1 MPSGATVSIPTTLT
15 ARLDQQEAVLGAWLF
30 LREPMAAEVA
40 SKAGY
45 DYVCIDMQHG
55 LMDLDTAMTMLA
67 HIDTG
72 DALPVVRSTS
82 LDAAQ
87 MGRLSDAGVLGVIIP
102 MVNTVEQAVAAV
114 RACRYAPEGD
124 RSVGPIGASMRFGG
138 SYMDTAQDSLAVMPM
153 IETVEA
159 LNNVEAIAAVDGLTA
174 LYVGPSDLSLSMGY
188 SPAADQPDAAFDA
201 ALRRIVAAC
210 EANGIIPGIHAEPG
224 LVAKRREQGFTMIT
238 VGYDYQPMV
247 AGIRNDLVESKGF
260 LGA

>member
-1 MPSGATVSIPTTLT
+1 MSIPPALTT
-15 ARLDQQEAVLGAWLF
+15 RLENQEAVLGAWLF

-45 DYVCIDMQHG
+45 DYVCVDMQHG
-55 LMDLDTAMTMLA
+55 LMDLDTAMTMLT
-67 HIDTG
+67 HINTG
-72 DALPVVRSTS
+72 DALPVVRATS
-82 LDAAQ
+82 NDAAL
-87 MGRLSDAGVLGVIIP
+87 MGRLIDAGALGIIIP
-102 MVNTVEQAVAAV
+102 MVNTVEQATAAV

-138 SYMDTAQDSLAVMPM
+138 SYMDAAQTTLAVMPM

-159 LNNVEAIAAVDGLTA
+159 LNNVEDIAAVDGIDV

-188 SPAADQPDAAFDA
+188 PPSADRPEPEFDA

-210 EANGIIPGIHAEPG
+210 EANGVIPGIHAAPE
-224 LVAKRREQGFTMIT
+224 LVEKRRAQGFTMIT

-247 AGIRNDLVESKGF
+247 EAIRNDLTESQGF
-260 LGA
+260 LGS

>member
-1 MPSGATVSIPTTLT
+1 MSSSIPTTLA
-15 ARLDQQEAVLGAWLF
+15 ARLESQAAVLGAWLF

-55 LMDLDTAMTMLA
+55 LMDIDTAMTMLT

-72 DALPVVRSTS
+72 DALPVVRATS
-82 LDAAQ
+82 IDPAL
-87 MGRLSDAGVLGVIIP
+87 MGRLIDAGALGVIVP
-102 MVNTVEQAVAAV
+102 MVNTVDQAMAAV
-114 RACRYAPEGD
+114 RACRYAPDGD

-138 SYMDTAQDSLAVMPM
+138 SYMGSAQSTLAVMPM

-159 LNNVEAIAAVDGLTA
+159 LNNVEAIAAVDGIDV

-188 SPAADQPDAAFDA
+188 PASADRPEPEFDT

-210 EANGIIPGIHAEPG
+210 EANGVIPGIQAAPD
-224 LVAKRREQGFTMIT
+224 LVEKRREQGFTMIT

-247 AGIRNDLVESKGF
+247 AAIRADLQQSKGF
-260 LGA
+260 LATHN